1 VAWGPGSVTCASGSR
16 FSFSLEL
23 KLVLGQCGIS
33 RAGAAR
39 KMPAGKAN
47 FWVDSYPMMSY
58 RKGNKGGVMAVD
70 FEALDLVRSE
80 NRSRS
85 YNKRLDDLARENQ
98 ELGDLVADAIACVVE
113 LEKPSHIGRSTTLKE
128 RFEKIKK
135 RG

>member
-1 VAWGPGSVTCASGSR
+1 
-16 FSFSLEL
+16 
-23 KLVLGQCGIS
+23 
-33 RAGAAR
+33 
-39 KMPAGKAN
+39 
-47 FWVDSYPMMSY
+47 
-58 RKGNKGGVMAVD
+58 MAVD
-70 FEALDLVRSE
+70 FEALDLVRSS

-85 YNKRLDDLARENQ
+85 YNKKLDELARQNQ